1 MGGVYVNYKKE
12 AKYEALLQ
20 SAIALISEKGF
31 QKTSV
36 GDIVKQAGVA
46 QGTFY
51 IYFPSKNDIVPAVA
65 EHILEHLL
73 SLVQTEAEPL
83 DSFWDK
89 LKAVIDASFD
99 MTSKYKEV
107 ILLCYSG
114 LALHHSFPKWEAIY
128 QPYYDWFAEQLA
140 AARHHGEVSLQSD
153 SKSVVRM
160 IINMIEQTAET
171 YFFVDIQ
178 QGRVDP
184 QPLKDELFSF
194 IQRSLK

>member
-1 MGGVYVNYKKE
+1 M
-12 AKYEALLQ
+12 LQ
-20 SAIALISEKGF
+20 SAIELISEKGY

-36 GDIVKQAGVA
+36 GDIVKKAGVA

-51 IYFPSKNDIVPAVA
+51 IYFPTKNDIVPAVA

-73 SLVQTEAEPL
+73 SLVQAEAEPL

-89 LKAVIDASFD
+89 LKAVIGASFD

-140 AARHHGEVSLQSD
+140 AARQNGEVSLQSD
-153 SKSVVRM
+153 SMSVVRM

-171 YFFVDIQ
+171 YYFVDIQ

>member
-1 MGGVYVNYKKE
+1 MNYKKE

-20 SAIALISEKGF
+20 SAIELISEKGY

-36 GDIVKQAGVA
+36 GDIVKKAGVA

-51 IYFPSKNDIVPAVA
+51 IYFPTKNDIVPAVA

-73 SLVQTEAEPL
+73 SLVQAEAEPL

-89 LKAVIDASFD
+89 LKAVIGASFD

-140 AARHHGEVSLQSD
+140 AARQNGEVSLQSD
-153 SKSVVRM
+153 SMSVVRM

-171 YFFVDIQ
+171 YYFVDIQ